1 MPDNKTKK
9 SGPEKLYRLLASMA
23 KALERLYDCLRDQQR
38 ALVSCKL
45 NDFNKTLI
53 LENRLAAANLE
64 RERQRQELIAEMLG
78 AQDKTISLKEL
89 AAGFDHP
96 WPERF
101 EAVAARIRKAGN
113 MVQTMKKQNE
123 FLITRSREL
132 VSERLNLLLELAR
145 INRNIY
151 EKSGKKRKNAN
162 LQKVLDHKA

>member
-1 MPDNKTKK
+1 
-9 SGPEKLYRLLASMA
+9 
-23 KALERLYDCLRDQQR
+23 
-38 ALVSCKL
+38 
-45 NDFNKTLI
+45 
-53 LENRLAAANLE
+53 
-64 RERQRQELIAEMLG
+64 
-78 AQDKTISLKEL
+78 
-89 AAGFDHP
+89 
-96 WPERF
+96 
-101 EAVAARIRKAGN
+101 